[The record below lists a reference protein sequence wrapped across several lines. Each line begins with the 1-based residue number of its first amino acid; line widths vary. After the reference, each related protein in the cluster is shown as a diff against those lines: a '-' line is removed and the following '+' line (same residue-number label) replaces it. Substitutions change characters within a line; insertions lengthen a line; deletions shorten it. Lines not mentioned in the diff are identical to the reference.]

1 MKFASFNVQYGVGLD
16 GKFDPER
23 IVGAVRGA
31 DVVAMQEVT
40 RNLPRNSHADLPE
53 IFSALMPD
61 YYHVFG
67 AGTVAEGGSGIVEGR
82 MHMRFTEFGNMVLS
96 RYPILAT
103 RNLLLPRS
111 RTYDRLNI
119 QRSALECLIAAPTG
133 PVRAY
138 SVHLDHR
145 NPAERIAQIEF
156 LKDCLSNY
164 ARDGGAVTGGVEFGF
179 PDLPHTDDYVVMG
192 DFNMMPEQP
201 EYVAMVGPKDLYYG
215 RTASAAF
222 PTDALDALGKR
233 MPADYT
239 WEEPG
244 HPQIRQYLD
253 YCFVSG
259 TLVPRLKDGWV
270 DEGCIASDH
279 KPVWVEIA

>member
-1 MKFASFNVQYGVGLD
+1 MKFVSFNVQYGVGLD

-23 IVGAVRGA
+23 IVGAVQGA

-40 RNLPRNSHADLPE
+40 RNLPRNSHADLPD

-61 YYHVFG
+61 FYHVFG
-67 AGTVAEGGSGIVEGR
+67 ASAVTDAGSSVVDGR
-82 MHMRFTEFGNMVLS
+82 MRMRFTEFGNMVLS

-119 QRSALECLIAAPTG
+119 QRSALECLIDAPGG
-133 PVRAY
+133 PVRVY

-145 NPAERIAQIEF
+145 SPAERIAQIDF
-156 LKDCLSNY
+156 LRHCLSNY
-164 ARDGGAVTGGVEFGF
+164 GRDGGAVTGGVEFGF
-179 PDLPHTDDYVVMG
+179 PDLPHTDDYVMMG

-201 EYVAMVGPKDLYYG
+201 EYIAMAGPKDRYYG
-215 RTASAAF
+215 RTASAAY
-222 PTDALDALGKR
+222 PSEALEMLGKR
-233 MPADYT
+233 KQDDYT

-244 HPQIRQYLD
+244 HPEIRQYLD

-259 TLVPRLKDGWV
+259 TLAGRLKDGWV
-270 DEGCIASDH
+270 DLDCIASDH